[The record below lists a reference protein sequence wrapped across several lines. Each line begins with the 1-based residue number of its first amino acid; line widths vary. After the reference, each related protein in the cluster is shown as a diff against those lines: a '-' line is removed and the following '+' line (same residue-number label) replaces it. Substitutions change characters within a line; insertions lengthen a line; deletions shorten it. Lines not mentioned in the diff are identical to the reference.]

1 MSAVSDFGQTP
12 RSARWSGVANSP
24 LMLAGLGAAALTAG
38 LAVSVRDA
46 APALSN
52 VLMMAG
58 PLGVLTGAGGLWLG
72 RRGARGR
79 PDGAPPGNKGE
90 APPESL
96 VEAVQIMASAFACW
110 DAEGRLA
117 GANSAFARMF
127 NLDAELMKPDSP
139 HAEFSRLTRQAIRQS
154 LKPDGGAPGVREV
167 EFTDGRWAQIHE
179 RRTPSGGLVMT
190 AVDIT
195 ALKLRE
201 AERSRDE
208 EALRDAVSRLEASK
222 AQLSDLA
229 SKYETEKFR
238 AIEASRAKS
247 EFLANMSHELRTPLN
262 AIIGFSEIMGQ
273 ELFGPVGA
281 TQYRGYVADIL
292 SSGQHL
298 LALINDVLDMSKIE
312 AGKMALYRE
321 PLSLSPLVEEAFR
334 LVRNR
339 AETSGLMLFADIEDD
354 LPEVLADPRALKQIL
369 LNLMSNSIKFTPA
382 GGRVCVRAEEEEDG
396 VRLTVEDTGIGIDA
410 EDLHRL
416 AVPFEQVETQQS
428 KTTQGTGLGLA
439 LSKAFV
445 ELHGSNLTIESAP
458 GQGTR
463 VSFSLALAEDR
474 PRDAAA
480 APEA

>member
-1 MSAVSDFGQTP
+1 
-12 RSARWSGVANSP
+12 
-24 LMLAGLGAAALTAG
+24 
-38 LAVSVRDA
+38 
-46 APALSN
+46 
-52 VLMMAG
+52 
-58 PLGVLTGAGGLWLG
+58 
-72 RRGARGR
+72 
-79 PDGAPPGNKGE
+79 
-90 APPESL
+90 
-96 VEAVQIMASAFACW
+96 
-110 DAEGRLA
+110 
-117 GANSAFARMF
+117 
-127 NLDAELMKPDSP
+127 
-139 HAEFSRLTRQAIRQS
+139 
-154 LKPDGGAPGVREV
+154 
-167 EFTDGRWAQIHE
+167 
-179 RRTPSGGLVMT
+179 MT

-208 EALRDAVSRLEASK
+208 EAMRDAVSRLEASK

-281 TQYRGYVADIL
+281 TQYRGYVTDIL

-321 PLSLSPLVEEAFR
+321 PVSVSPLVEEAFR

-339 AETSGLMLFADIEDD
+339 AETSGLMLFADIDDD

-369 LNLMSNSIKFTPA
+369 LNLMSNSIKFTPS
-382 GGRVCVRAEEEEDG
+382 GGRVCVRAEQEDDG
-396 VRLTVEDTGIGIDA
+396 VRLSVEDTGIGIDA

-463 VSFSLALAEDR
+463 VSFSLAFAEVH